1 MEVTTDLAMWTS
13 LVSFLLPVLVAVI
26 QQPRWQPRTRALVAA
41 LSSLVAGVGTVY
53 LTDPDALDAGLT
65 TTVVLTM
72 LVASTAVY
80 RAWWKPVGI
89 RVLESATSPGDDT
102 LEEGIALLGG
112 GLTDAEA
119 KGLVPGPRVHQ

>member
-41 LSSLVAGVGTVY
+41 LSSVVAGVGTVY
-53 LTDPDALDAGLT
+53 LTDPGALDAGLT
-65 TTVVLTM
+65 TTVVLSM

-102 LEEGIALLGG
+102 LEEEQALLDG
-112 GLTDAEA
+112 GLTDAEVVN
-119 KGLVPGPRVHQ
+119 LVPGPSVHQ